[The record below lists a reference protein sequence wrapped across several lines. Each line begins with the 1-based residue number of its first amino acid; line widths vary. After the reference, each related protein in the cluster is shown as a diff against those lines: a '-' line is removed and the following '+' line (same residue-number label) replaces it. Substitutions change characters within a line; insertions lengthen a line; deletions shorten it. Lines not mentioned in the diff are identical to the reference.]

1 MLIFIAI
8 FIYFYKKNKHFF
20 NHKQKL
26 NNFIL
31 LCLLT
36 MLSVFLISPTAI
48 ARWQTAT
55 LYIPFLI
62 IFTRIWEKPFIM
74 QISLLGGLFIV
85 FPFLDKF
92 RSFTS
97 WSQFDFKINF
107 KISENNFNSNLNH
120 DVIKSYIKDLKK
132 ITPGTLFDRAEF
144 LKIAITLPNSIE
156 TSRPDLNQNL
166 LDAIK
171 ELVKNAIKELIDF
184 RIQEGISME
193 KDLLS
198 NLEVIQNK
206 LIQIE
211 ELIPERMNSI
221 KKRLKKNLDNIKVE
235 IDLNR
240 FEQELI
246 YYLEKFD
253 INEEIV
259 RLKNHLIYFKTTLSE
274 SQIEKGKKLT
284 FISQEL
290 GREIN
295 TIGSKSNNLPMQK
308 AVVEM
313 KNELEKIKEQLLNV
327 L

>member
-1 MLIFIAI
+1 MLQSMTGFGNASIDSELG
-8 FIYFYKKNKHFF
+8 K
-20 NHKQKL
+20 
-26 NNFIL
+26 
-31 LCLLT
+31 
-36 MLSVFLISPTAI
+36 
-48 ARWQTAT
+48 
-55 LYIPFLI
+55 
-62 IFTRIWEKPFIM
+62 
-74 QISLLGGLFIV
+74 ISLDIKSLNSKN
-85 FPFLDKF
+85 LDLNYSLNPMF
-92 RSFTS
+92 RNIESDIRSILTTS
-97 WSQFDFKINF
+97 LKRGKIDFKINF

-156 TSRPDLNQNL
+156 TNRPDLNQNL

-259 RLKNHLIYFKTTLSE
+259 RLKNHLIYFKTTLNE

>member
-1 MLIFIAI
+1 MLQSMTGFGNASIDSELG
-8 FIYFYKKNKHFF
+8 K
-20 NHKQKL
+20 
-26 NNFIL
+26 
-31 LCLLT
+31 
-36 MLSVFLISPTAI
+36 
-48 ARWQTAT
+48 
-55 LYIPFLI
+55 
-62 IFTRIWEKPFIM
+62 
-74 QISLLGGLFIV
+74 ISLDIKSLNSKN
-85 FPFLDKF
+85 LDLNYSLNPMF
-92 RSFTS
+92 RNIESDIRSILTTS
-97 WSQFDFKINF
+97 LKRGKIDFKINF

-156 TSRPDLNQNL
+156 TNRPDLNQNL

-206 LIQIE
+206 LIHIE

-221 KKRLKKNLDNIKVE
+221 KKRLKKNLDTIKVE

>member
-1 MLIFIAI
+1 MLQSMTGFGNASIDSELG
-8 FIYFYKKNKHFF
+8 K
-20 NHKQKL
+20 
-26 NNFIL
+26 
-31 LCLLT
+31 
-36 MLSVFLISPTAI
+36 
-48 ARWQTAT
+48 
-55 LYIPFLI
+55 
-62 IFTRIWEKPFIM
+62 
-74 QISLLGGLFIV
+74 ISLDIKSLNSKN
-85 FPFLDKF
+85 LDLNYSLNPMF
-92 RSFTS
+92 RNIESDIRSILTTS
-97 WSQFDFKINF
+97 LKRGKIDFKINF

-156 TSRPDLNQNL
+156 TNRPGLNQNL
-166 LDAIK
+166 LDAII

-184 RIQEGISME
+184 RTQEGVSME

>member
-1 MLIFIAI
+1 SLFCKFTDMLQSMTGFGNASIDSEFG
-8 FIYFYKKNKHFF
+8 K
-20 NHKQKL
+20 
-26 NNFIL
+26 
-31 LCLLT
+31 
-36 MLSVFLISPTAI
+36 
-48 ARWQTAT
+48 
-55 LYIPFLI
+55 
-62 IFTRIWEKPFIM
+62 
-74 QISLLGGLFIV
+74 ISLDIKSLNSKN
-85 FPFLDKF
+85 LDLNYSLNPMF
-92 RSFTS
+92 RNIESDIRSILTTS
-97 WSQFDFKINF
+97 LKRGKIDFKINF

-156 TSRPDLNQNL
+156 TNRPDLNQNL
-166 LDAIK
+166 LDAII

-184 RIQEGISME
+184 RTQEGVSME

-259 RLKNHLIYFKTTLSE
+259 RLKNHLIYFKTTLNE

-295 TIGSKSNNLPMQK
+295 TIGSKSNNLPMQQ

>member
-1 MLIFIAI
+1 MLQSMTGFGNASIDSELG
-8 FIYFYKKNKHFF
+8 K
-20 NHKQKL
+20 
-26 NNFIL
+26 
-31 LCLLT
+31 
-36 MLSVFLISPTAI
+36 
-48 ARWQTAT
+48 
-55 LYIPFLI
+55 
-62 IFTRIWEKPFIM
+62 
-74 QISLLGGLFIV
+74 ISLDIKSLNSKN
-85 FPFLDKF
+85 LDLNYSLNPMF
-92 RSFTS
+92 RNIESDIRSILTTS
-97 WSQFDFKINF
+97 LKRGKIDFKINF

-295 TIGSKSNNLPMQK
+295 TIGSKSNSLPMQK

>member
-1 MLIFIAI
+1 MLQSMTGFGNASIDSEFG
-8 FIYFYKKNKHFF
+8 K
-20 NHKQKL
+20 
-26 NNFIL
+26 
-31 LCLLT
+31 
-36 MLSVFLISPTAI
+36 
-48 ARWQTAT
+48 
-55 LYIPFLI
+55 
-62 IFTRIWEKPFIM
+62 
-74 QISLLGGLFIV
+74 ISLDIKSLNSKN
-85 FPFLDKF
+85 LDLNYSLNPMF
-92 RSFTS
+92 RNIESDIRSILTTS
-97 WSQFDFKINF
+97 LKRGKIDFKINF

-156 TSRPDLNQNL
+156 TNRPDLNQNL
-166 LDAIK
+166 LDAII

-184 RIQEGISME
+184 RTQEGVSME

-221 KKRLKKNLDNIKVE
+221 KKRLKKNLDNINVE

-259 RLKNHLIYFKTTLSE
+259 RLKNHLIYFKTTLNE

-295 TIGSKSNNLPMQK
+295 TIGSKSNNLPMQQ